1 MGAFLF
7 SSSLINLGYHL
18 ISMISFKTTLLKFD
32 KQGEKTGWT
41 YITIPQ
47 KIAQQLKPDN
57 KRSFRVKGT
66 IDELAIRS
74 VALLPMG
81 AGDFIMAINATM
93 RKGILKRKGDTVKLA
108 LELDH
113 TVQKISPALLAC
125 LEDEPDAVEYFKKLP
140 GSHQQYYSKWIE
152 SAKTDATKTK
162 RIASAINAFSK
173 KMSFSQMM
181 QLQKKGS

>member
-1 MGAFLF
+1 
-7 SSSLINLGYHL
+7 
-18 ISMISFKTTLLKFD
+18 MISFKTTLLKFD
-32 KQGEKTGWT
+32 RQGEKTGWT

-47 KIAQQLKPDN
+47 KITQQLKPGN
-57 KRSFRVKGT
+57 KKSFRVKGT
-66 IDELAIRS
+66 IDEHAIRS

-81 AGDFIMAINATM
+81 EGEFIMPVNATM
-93 RKGILKRKGDTVKLA
+93 RKAILKRKGDTVKLA

-113 TVQKISPALLAC
+113 TVLKISATLLAC
-125 LEDEPDAVEYFKKLP
+125 LEDEPDATEYFKKLP

-162 RIASAINAFSK
+162 RIALAINAFSK

-181 QLQKKGS
+181 QLRKKDI